1 MCASLNQILKV
12 ENLEFLIAG
21 FCNESYG
28 DLWLIYDKNER
39 VILHKYFP
47 WLQWSRTAL
56 FSHSSRYNAAG
67 KQDL

>member
-47 WLQWSRTAL
+47 WLQ
-56 FSHSSRYNAAG
+56 
-67 KQDL
+67 